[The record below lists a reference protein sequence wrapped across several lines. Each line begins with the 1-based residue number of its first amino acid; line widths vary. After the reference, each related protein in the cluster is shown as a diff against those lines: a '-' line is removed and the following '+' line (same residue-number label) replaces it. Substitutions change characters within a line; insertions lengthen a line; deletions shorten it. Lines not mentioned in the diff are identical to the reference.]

1 MIASKR
7 ITIYEN
13 LDYQLDLEYNKD
25 YLILH
30 LPRVSNFRKS
40 ILLDGLAKLDELYN
54 LFKTMGH
61 KYIWAACP
69 PENKRVNRLLLKA
82 GFRYM
87 GNADGMSVYNYGDY

>member
-25 YLILH
+25 YAILH
-30 LPRVSNFRKS
+30 LPQVSKFSKDVY
-40 ILLDGLAKLDELYN
+40 LHMTCKLDDLYN

-61 KYIWAACP
+61 EYLWAAADP
-69 PENKRVNRLLLKA
+69 NNQKVNRLLVKLGFKYA
-82 GFRYM
+82 GS
-87 GNADGMSVYNYGDY
+87 ADGMSVYNYGGY